1 MVYKLSIRVQIM
13 VQLTLCVLIYLYS
26 LNIYWFLLHP
36 TSFFLCCLII
46 ILIII
51 LWATGPLLHGS
62 IYANI
67 SKLMINCWYSIIT
80 HINFIQVVNV
90 AIVQLESY
98 LRWKPR
104 VRIHLHLLLVYIRL
118 VHHFHLGCN
127 AVRRSPKWSRSIWSR
142 QWTQWA
148 SIISLLSIFST

>member
-1 MVYKLSIRVQIM
+1 MQIIFDPIDLICM
-13 VQLTLCVLIYLYS
+13 YVFIYLYS
-26 LNIYWFLLHP
+26 LNIYWFLLHS
-36 TSFFLCCLII
+36 TSLFLCLSLII
-46 ILIII
+46 LSLII
-51 LWATGPLLHGS
+51 LWTTGPLLHHS
-62 IYANI
+62 IYTSI
-67 SKLMINCWYSIIT
+67 SKLMINRWYSIIT

-104 VRIHLHLLLVYIRL
+104 VRIYLHLLLVYIRL